1 MLARCVQA
9 IGSDGSFLVGTA
21 HGLVARVTW
30 HLHRIVLNN
39 VLLNNGVTIAQSRGL
54 SDGACVEVRL
64 RDETIV
70 AWDVS
75 GGLGRA
81 NGQLVMLIALALR
94 LTGEFGTRVV
104 AMSTNRLLELSLEVA
119 AL

>member
-1 MLARCVQA
+1 MCN
-9 IGSDGSFLVGTA
+9 GS
-21 HGLVARVTW
+21 
-30 HLHRIVLNN
+30 IVK
-39 VLLNNGVTIAQSRGL
+39 VS
-54 SDGACVEVRL
+54 L
-64 RDETIV
+64 RDESIV

-81 NGQLVMLIALALR
+81 YGQLVMLIALALR
-94 LTGEFGTRVV
+94 LTREFGTRVV